1 MDCRLLRAALALMFV
16 AVWSGRARATD
27 DTAKGA
33 ARDLA
38 NEAKRDFDAG
48 SYEEAGQKFQRAY
61 EVAKVPMLAVWAAR
75 TLVKRGQ
82 LVAASELYRQATLLT
97 PNDLWVGNAQ
107 QQAQADA
114 ARELAGLQPRI
125 PKLRVQ
131 IDGAVASDVVI
142 TIDNVTLATALLGFD
157 VPSDPGLR
165 HIVGKRGAE
174 IVEQTI
180 NLNEGERKDALLTFS
195 TATPSLAQAAN
206 ASAPF
211 PTVQATQQPATL
223 VPEARQDALP
233 MAAAPTLAETPPA
246 PPASSA
252 QRTWGWVALGV
263 GSAGL
268 LTGVVAGI
276 DVLANSGLRNNCP
289 NGTCNPSKVGSDS
302 ISSYNTMRSLS
313 TAGFIVGGIGTAV
326 GVTLLLWTPK
336 PGPAPG
342 MALWLGPSSAGV
354 KGAF

>member
-1 MDCRLLRAALALMFV
+1 MDRRLYRAVLALMLV
-16 AVWSGRARATD
+16 AVWSGTARATD
-27 DTAKGA
+27 DVTKGA

-48 SYEEAGQKFQRAY
+48 SYEDAARKFQRAF
-61 EVAKVPMLAVWAAR
+61 EVTKVPMLAVWSAR

-82 LVAASELYRQATLLT
+82 LVAASELYRQAMLLA

-114 ARELAGLQPRI
+114 ARELGELQPRV

-131 IDGAVASDVVI
+131 LDGAAPNDVVI
-142 TIDNVTLATALLGFD
+142 TIDNVALATALLGFD
-157 VPSDPGLR
+157 LPSDPGSR

-180 NLNEGERKDALLTFS
+180 NLNEGERKDTLLKFNA
-195 TATPSLAQAAN
+195 ATPSSAIAV
-206 ASAPF
+206 APF
-211 PTVQATQQPATL
+211 PAAQANQQAAGPTVVPQVPQGGLPAA
-223 VPEARQDALP
+223 P
-233 MAAAPTLAETPPA
+233 APTLAETQPA
-246 PPASSA
+246 PRSGSA

-263 GSAGL
+263 GAAGL

-276 DVLANSGLRNNCP
+276 DVAANSDLRGNCP
-289 NGTCNPSKVGSDS
+289 NGTCNRSKVGSDS
-302 ISSYNTMRSLS
+302 LNSYNSMRNLS
-313 TAGFIVGGIGTAV
+313 TAGFIVGGVGTAI

-336 PGPAPG
+336 QAAAPG